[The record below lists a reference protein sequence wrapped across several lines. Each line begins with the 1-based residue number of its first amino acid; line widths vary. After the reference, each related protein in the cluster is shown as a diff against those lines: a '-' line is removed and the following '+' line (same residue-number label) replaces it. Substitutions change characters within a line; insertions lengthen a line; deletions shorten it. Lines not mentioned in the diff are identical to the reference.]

1 MKIASIIDAI
11 DVHNQSAN
19 RPIHRLLV
27 HTGQHYDNQM
37 SDVFFKDLGLPRPD
51 IDLEVGSSAHAHQ
64 TAEIMKR
71 FEPVLLKEQPNVV
84 LVVGDVNSTIACSLV
99 TSKISYSPSVQSGG
113 WSRPL
118 IAHVEAGLRSFDRS
132 MPEEINRILTDALS
146 DLLFITEK
154 SAEKNLLKEGVSK
167 EKIHLV
173 GNTMVDTLLRH
184 QDKAKKSKVLH
195 RLGLKVD
202 PQESRINPYA
212 VLTLHRPSNVDSP
225 GALREIL
232 DALSVISK
240 EIPVFFP
247 IHPRT
252 LNRIQEFGFT
262 SYFNFLQG
270 NLQPTTS
277 HSGIYGL
284 EPLGYLDFL
293 CLMSNARLVLTDSGG
308 IQEETTVLGVPCVT
322 LRENT
327 ERPVTMTHGTNI
339 LAGTSKEAIVHQA
352 LNQLRHPGGARKPKF
367 WDGRAGERIIK
378 ILAGY
383 NPNVA

>member
-1 MKIASIIDAI
+1 
-11 DVHNQSAN
+11 
-19 RPIHRLLV
+19 
-27 HTGQHYDNQM
+27 
-37 SDVFFKDLGLPRPD
+37 
-51 IDLEVGSSAHAHQ
+51 
-64 TAEIMKR
+64 
-71 FEPVLLKEQPNVV
+71 
-84 LVVGDVNSTIACSLV
+84 
-99 TSKISYSPSVQSGG
+99 
-113 WSRPL
+113 
-118 IAHVEAGLRSFDRS
+118 
-132 MPEEINRILTDALS
+132 
-146 DLLFITEK
+146 
-154 SAEKNLLKEGVSK
+154 
-167 EKIHLV
+167 
-173 GNTMVDTLLRH
+173 
-184 QDKAKKSKVLH
+184 
-195 RLGLKVD
+195 
-202 PQESRINPYA
+202 
-212 VLTLHRPSNVDSP
+212 VDSP